1 MYKDYNDYELIYLIH
16 EHNEKATKAL
26 INKYEKY
33 IKKIVYEYG
42 LTYAKEDAIQECL
55 IILFDC
61 IKRYKMSSN
70 SMFFTYYS
78 VCVKH
83 KVIKYLRLQTKY
95 ENVVSYNEQIDYGFS
110 EDISLF
116 DFKEKNVV
124 FNSALEQNIYNEIFK
139 GEMNIKTFA
148 QKYNEDVKRVYN
160 YIYKIRKKLKEIYK

>member
-1 MYKDYNDYELIYLIH
+1 MYKDYNDYELIYLIC

-42 LTYAKEDAIQECL
+42 LSYAKEDAIQECL
-55 IILFDC
+55 ILLFEC

-83 KVIKYLRLQTKY
+83 RIIKYLRMQTK
-95 ENVVSYNEQIDYGFS
+95 NQQMISYNEQIDYGLS
-110 EDISLF
+110 EETSPFEFEEKTIHF
-116 DFKEKNVV
+116 DTL
-124 FNSALEQNIYNEIFK
+124 LEQNIYEEIFK
-139 GEMNIKTFA
+139 GNMNIKEFVS
-148 QKYNEDVKRVYN
+148 KYNEDIKRVYN
-160 YIYKIRKKLKEIYK
+160 YIYKIRKRLKEMYK